1 VYWTPGTADLPR
13 FAGEL
18 DGRAVRAEFA
28 LGDAPVVV
36 SVARLAPKRGH
47 ELLLAG
53 FRRLLGDV
61 PAARLLLVGKGET
74 RERLER
80 LVAAQG
86 LAGRVIFTGYRDR
99 DLPDVLAA
107 ADCFALMAPGSDD
120 SCRAALEAMAAAR
133 PVVARAVGALPET
146 VAHGETGLLV
156 EDERP
161 EAVASALR
169 AVLADRT
176 RAREMG
182 AAGRR
187 RIEIEFSP
195 ERALE
200 IADRAYRAMLRAHG
214 P

>member
-1 VYWTPGTADLPR
+1 MT
-13 FAGEL
+13 
-18 DGRAVRAEFA
+18 
-28 LGDAPVVV
+28 
-36 SVARLAPKRGH
+36 
-47 ELLLAG
+47 
-53 FRRLLGDV
+53 
-61 PAARLLLVGKGET
+61 
-74 RERLER
+74 
-80 LVAAQG
+80 
-86 LAGRVIFTGYRDR
+86 FTGYRDR

-156 EDERP
+156 ADDRP

-169 AVLADRT
+169 AMLADRT

-182 AAGRR
+182 VAGRR
-187 RIEIEFSP
+187 RVEIEFSP

-200 IADRAYRAMLRAHG
+200 IADRAYRAMLGARG
-214 P
+214 Q